1 MLLRLFCSVVLIV
14 STSSVHARVTP
25 WIDFELKGGHIS
37 FPVTVSG
44 HPTYAVLDS
53 GAQLNAINKAFIGKH
68 KLDYARVG
76 KIDIKGVFGK
86 RKQNRLSNIPV
97 GIFGVTMELDN
108 VAEISLGHNSKG
120 LLLGAPLFVGNIV
133 QIDYPSHKLRLISR
147 ELINLRELK
156 NVPMVDQRG
165 SGMPLVQ
172 VKLNGRNVWLILDT
186 GNSGG
191 IMIERSLAKGLGL
204 TNPRNEVRINGG
216 ATQMGNVE
224 HTRVNEVVFGPFTL
238 ENVLVSFNAEGSSIN
253 LNNQYSETG
262 SRIKGKRVVGLI
274 GYDVLKHFVLTMDY
288 GRGQMH
294 IGVPAQDNE

>member
-1 MLLRLFCSVVLIV
+1 MLLRFFYGVVLLV
-14 STSSVHARVTP
+14 SACSAHARVTP

-68 KLDYARVG
+68 ELDYTRVG
-76 KIDIKGVFGK
+76 KINIKGVFGK
-86 RKQNRLSNIPV
+86 KKQNKLSNIPV

-120 LLLGAPLFVGNIV
+120 LLLGAPLFNGNII
-133 QIDYPSHKLRLISR
+133 QIDYPGHKLRLISR

-156 NVPMVDQRG
+156 NVTMVEQRG

-191 IMIERSLAKGLGL
+191 IMIERSLAEGLGL
-204 TNPRNEVRINGG
+204 TNARNEVRINGG
-216 ATQMGNVE
+216 ATKMANVE
-224 HTRVNEVVFGPFTL
+224 HTRVKEVEFGPFTL

-294 IGVPAQDNE
+294 VGLPAQDSE